1 MITFKGRHTPK
12 PIILQCVRW
21 YCSYALS
28 YRNIEEMMA
37 ERGFLID
44 HSTLNRWVV
53 HYAPKLEKAFHKKKR
68 RAGDRWRMDE
78 TYLKVKGQWRYY
90 YRAVDKEGNTIDFL
104 LTAKR
109 DTKAALRFFNKAI
122 GRNGKPG
129 LINIEKSG
137 ANKVGI
143 NQFNDENN
151 RRVKIRQCKYLNNII
166 EQDHRRIKRITRLM
180 LGFKSFRAAQNTLA
194 GIELVA
200 MLKKGQMKKNIV
212 GSLSPAEQF
221 YALAP

>member
-37 ERGFLID
+37 ERGLKID

-53 HYAPKLEKAFHKKKR
+53 HYAPKLEKAFHQKKKLP
-68 RAGDRWRMDE
+68 GDRWRLDE
-78 TYLKVKGQWRYY
+78 TYLKVNGKWKYY
-90 YRAVDKEGNTIDFL
+90 YRAVDKQGNTIDFL

-109 DTKAALRFFNKAI
+109 DTKAALRFLNKAI

-129 LINIEKSG
+129 LVNIEKSG
-137 ANKVGI
+137 ANKAGI
-143 NQFNDENN
+143 NQFNVENN
-151 RRVKIRQCKYLNNII
+151 RRVKIRQCKYLNNIV

-180 LGFKSFRAAQNTLA
+180 LGFKNFQSAQSTLA

-200 MLKKGQMKKNIV
+200 MLKKGQMKKNMV

-221 YALAP
+221 YALAA